1 MCAAAK
7 EGVFGKDVVMITCR
21 DVMNL
26 KLDGMELIAGGRSTM
41 RPSDREKK
49 DFLKKM
55 LELFVILSKMFYD
68 IGYEG

>member
-1 MCAAAK
+1 
-7 EGVFGKDVVMITCR
+7 MITCR

-49 DFLKKM
+49 DFLKKI
-55 LELFVILSKMFYD
+55 LELFEILSKMFYE

>member
-1 MCAAAK
+1 
-7 EGVFGKDVVMITCR
+7 MITCR

-49 DFLKKM
+49 DFLKKNGQT
-55 LELFVILSKMFYD
+55 LAGINKMRTFASR
-68 IGYEG
+68 